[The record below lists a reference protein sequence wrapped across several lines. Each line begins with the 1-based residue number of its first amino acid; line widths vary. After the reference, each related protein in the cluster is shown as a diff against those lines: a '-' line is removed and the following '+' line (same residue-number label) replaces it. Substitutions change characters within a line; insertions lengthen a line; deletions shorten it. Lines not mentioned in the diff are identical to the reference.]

1 MKKLRKILN
10 EMILEANDM
19 YPTEVSE
26 EMLNS
31 LINDLGFSQTEADDF
46 AKKYNTILKE
56 IKYPLIDDDVSPSEL
71 LEIFDSMLPHEGD
84 TDALVSSVEIMTV
97 TVPQSIM
104 TNVLAF
110 LGDVKEEDDEDVYKY
125 KLVKGSS
132 ALYDI
137 FEIVGMTPS
146 CVRVRAELER
156 IIRPLGFKSPE

>member
-31 LINDLGFSQTEADDF
+31 LINDLGFSQTEVDDF

-56 IKYPLIDDDVSPSEL
+56 MKFPLIDDDVSPSEL
-71 LEIFDSMLPHEGD
+71 LEIFDGILAYKGD
-84 TDALVSSVEIMTV
+84 TDALESSVEVMGAVPGIM
-97 TVPQSIM
+97 M
-104 TNVLAF
+104 KVLAF
-110 LGDVKEEDDEDVYKY
+110 LGDIKEEDDEDVYSY
-125 KLVKGSS
+125 KLLKGSS

-156 IIRPLGFKSPE
+156 IITPLGFKSPE